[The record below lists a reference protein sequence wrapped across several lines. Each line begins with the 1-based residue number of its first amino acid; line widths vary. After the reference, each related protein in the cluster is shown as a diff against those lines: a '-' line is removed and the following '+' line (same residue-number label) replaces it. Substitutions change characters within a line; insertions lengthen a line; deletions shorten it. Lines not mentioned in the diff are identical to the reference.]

1 MNAPAVVRRGR
12 RNAKR
17 TAKRNAKQAADSTA
31 LEGVARAG
39 MVAQGVLYVLVG
51 LLALRIGFGEG
62 GKAADQGG
70 ALRQLAEQPFGR
82 FLIWGVGIGLA
93 GLALWRLSEA
103 LFGASEKGGHKSHKR
118 LMSAGRFVLYGV
130 IAFSVLSYAAGEKGS
145 GSSDA
150 KSQDVTARALSAP
163 AGELL
168 VGGVGLALAA
178 MGAWGA
184 VQAVRRKYHDQLRMS
199 KIPRRKRKWIDV
211 LGVSGGVARGAV
223 LVVLGL
229 FAMEAAW
236 SDDAGEVKGMDE
248 ALRTFAQTPAG
259 PWLLVAVAVGVTLYG
274 LFSFA
279 LARWRRV

>member
-1 MNAPAVVRRGR
+1 MNAPAAMRRGR
-12 RNAKR
+12 RS
-17 TAKRNAKQAADSTA
+17 AKQAADSTA

-39 MVAQGVLYVLVG
+39 MVAQGVLYILVG
-51 LLALRIGFGEG
+51 LLALRIAFGDNG

-82 FLIWGVGIGLA
+82 FLVWGVGIGLA

-103 LFGASEKGGHKSHKR
+103 LFGASEKDGNKAHKR

-130 IAFSVLSYAAGEKGS
+130 IAFSVVSYASGEKGS

-150 KSQDVTARALSAP
+150 RSQDITARALALP

-168 VGGVGLALAA
+168 VGGVGLVVAG

-184 VQAVRRKYHDQLRMS
+184 VQAVRRKHHDQFRMS
-199 KIPRRKRKWIDV
+199 RIPRRRRKAVDV

-223 LVVLGL
+223 LLVLGI

-236 SDDAGEVKGMDE
+236 SDDAGEAKGMDD

-259 PWLLVAVAVGVTLYG
+259 PWLLVLVAVGVMLYG